1 MSSSRRE
8 FLRTSIAGAALATL
22 GKVPSLGAA
31 KEPIVGMMFPP
42 ANYQVPPEARQ
53 LYPSG
58 VTFLAQGLG
67 LERMTPAEYDR
78 IVPRIGPAA
87 LTLKNQGAQAISIM
101 GTSLTFYKGAAF
113 NQELIDQVT
122 KATGL
127 PATSMSSA
135 IVHGLKAVGA
145 KRIAVATA
153 YTDIVNDR
161 LRIFLEESG
170 FTVLGV
176 KGLNI
181 ESFADAPPVTQE
193 GLEKFSA
200 GVFDSLPKA
209 DALAISCGALKTLD
223 LLVPLE
229 GHCKVPVISSTPHA
243 FWDAVRMVGLTG
255 QSKGFGR
262 LLDRA

>member
-1 MSSSRRE
+1 MTASRRE
-8 FLRTSIAGAALATL
+8 FLITSLAGATAAAVGNTLSIDAATT
-22 GKVPSLGAA
+22 PT
-31 KEPIVGMMFPP
+31 IGMMFPP
-42 ANYQVPPEARQ
+42 ANYQVPPEARR
-53 LYPSG
+53 LYPTG

-87 LTLKNQGAQAISIM
+87 VTLKKQGAQAISIM

-113 NQELIDQVT
+113 NQQLIDQVK

-135 IVHGLKAVGA
+135 IVHGLTAVNA

-153 YTDIVNDR
+153 YTDVVNDR

-181 ESFADAPPVTQE
+181 ERFADAPSVTDE
-193 GLEKFSA
+193 GLRTFSA
-200 GVFDSLPKA
+200 GVFDAFPKA

-223 LLVPLE
+223 LIVPLE
-229 GHCKVPVISSTPHA
+229 QHCKVPVISSTPHA
-243 FWDAVRMVGLTG
+243 FWDAVRLVGLGG

-262 LLDRA
+262 LLERT

>member
-1 MSSSRRE
+1 MTSRRQ
-8 FLRTSIAGAALATL
+8 FLTT
-22 GKVPSLGAA
+22 SLGAA
-31 KEPIVGMMFPP
+31 VAAGLPRVRAAGAPVIGMMFPP
-42 ANYQVPPEARQ
+42 ANYQVPPDARR

-58 VTFLAQGLG
+58 VTFLAEGLG

-87 LTLKNQGAQAISIM
+87 RALKQRGAQAISIM

-113 NQELIDQVT
+113 NQQLIDEVT
-122 KATGL
+122 QATGL

-135 IVHGLKAVGA
+135 IVHGLQAVRA

-153 YTDIVNDR
+153 YTDVVNDR
-161 LRIFLEESG
+161 LRRFLEESG

-181 ESFADAPPVTQE
+181 VRFADAPPVTDE
-193 GLEKFSA
+193 GLRTFSA
-200 GVFDSLPKA
+200 GVFDAFPDA

-223 LLVPLE
+223 LIVPLE
-229 GHCKVPVISSTPHA
+229 QHCKVPVISSTPHA
-243 FWDAVRMVGLTG
+243 FWDAVKMVGLSG
-255 QSKGFGR
+255 QSRGFGR